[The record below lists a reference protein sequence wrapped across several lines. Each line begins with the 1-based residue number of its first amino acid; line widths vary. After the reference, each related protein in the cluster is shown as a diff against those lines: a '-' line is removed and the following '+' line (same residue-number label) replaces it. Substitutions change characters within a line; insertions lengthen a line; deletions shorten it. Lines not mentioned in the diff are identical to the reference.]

1 MKHPRT
7 VMSETITGQ
16 VDRVTFHNPE
26 NGFAVLRVKVKGRT
40 DLVVVVGQVTAVSA
54 GEHLEARG
62 RWAVDANHG
71 PQFKAEEIRT
81 TPPSTAAG
89 IERYLGSGAIRSIG
103 PQLAAKIVKI
113 HGQRT
118 LEVLDQSPDFLL
130 HVRGIGPGR
139 LKKIRQSWEEQREVR
154 RIMLFLHEC
163 GMGSQGRAVRIYRTY
178 GANALEIIRANPYT
192 LADDIRGIGFRTA
205 DQAAA
210 KLGIAPD
217 SPLRARAAVR
227 YMLSDL
233 SSQGH
238 CGFPE
243 TGVVEQTIKLVEI
256 GEGVVRDAVEFGVQ
270 ERSIVRERVRG
281 DSWLYLTPL
290 HQAEV
295 NVAQRVREMTS
306 DGKPFLPTIDVE
318 RAIAWVEERQNIQL
332 SDGQK
337 DAIRQACVS
346 RFLVITG
353 GPGVGKTTLVRSIIE
368 IFAAKKLCCVLA
380 APTGRAAKRLTETTG
395 KNAQTIHR
403 LLEFDPAHGDFK
415 RNQNNCLEGD
425 VFILDE
431 VSMVDIVLA
440 NQFLRAL
447 PAHASL
453 ILVGDVDQ
461 LPSVGPGAVL
471 SQLIESD
478 VAPVARLTDIFR
490 QAQESR
496 IIQAAYAINQG
507 QMPELA
513 RQEESDF
520 YFIETDDLDKIQDV
534 LVRLVRDR
542 IPSHF
547 GLNPQRDVQV
557 LSPMNRGVLG
567 SRNLNLKLQEA
578 LNPLS
583 DQAAQ
588 VERYGWSFRVGDR
601 VIQTVNNYD
610 RNVFNGDLGI
620 VNALNRIEQELTID
634 FEGREV
640 VYDFGDLDELALA
653 YVLSV
658 HKSQGSEYRC
668 VVIPLHTQHFLMLQ
682 KNLVYTA
689 VTRGK
694 QLVVLVGSVKAL
706 SLAIGRQGVGE
717 RYTALRERLRGELP

>member
-1 MKHPRT
+1 VKHPRT
-7 VMSETITGQ
+7 VIPETITGQ

-54 GEHLEARG
+54 GEHLEALG
-62 RWAVDANHG
+62 RWTVDANHG

-217 SPLRARAAVR
+217 SPMRARAAVR
-227 YMLSDL
+227 YMLSEL

-256 GEGVVRDAVEFGVQ
+256 GEGVVRDAVDFGVQ

-281 DSWLYLTPL
+281 ESWLYLTPL

-346 RFLVITG
+346 KFLVITG

-395 KNAQTIHR
+395 TNAQTIHR

-415 RNQNNCLEGD
+415 RNQNNWLEGD

-431 VSMVDIVLA
+431 ASMVDIVLA

-471 SQLIESD
+471 SQLIDSD

-513 RQEESDF
+513 HQEESDF
-520 YFIETDDLDKIQDV
+520 YFIETDDPDKIQDV

-542 IPSHF
+542 IPSRF

-601 VIQTVNNYD
+601 VMQTVNNYD

>member
-1 MKHPRT
+1 
-7 VMSETITGQ
+7 MSETITGQ